1 MPLTIREGGV
11 VVSTMPI
18 EYVIIAREVEVLS
31 ARRLVVGQPL
41 VATVG
46 LASDSTTVAETI
58 LTTTSAFSW
67 CAQHNAWIGNN
78 GSIRA
83 VRETVKH
90 PRGMLLDNTFTA
102 CMLAS
107 SPAKSMGIYVH
118 LRVQHSA
125 HKREHRT
132 LTIGGT
138 IESCA
143 ACTAPCT
150 CA

>member
-11 VVSTMPI
+11 VVLTMPI

-58 LTTTSAFSW
+58 LTTTSAFSC
-67 CAQHNAWIGNN
+67 CAHHNAWIGNN

-83 VRETVKH
+83 VRET
-90 PRGMLLDNTFTA
+90 
-102 CMLAS
+102 
-107 SPAKSMGIYVH
+107 
-118 LRVQHSA
+118 
-125 HKREHRT
+125 
-132 LTIGGT
+132 
-138 IESCA
+138 
-143 ACTAPCT
+143 
-150 CA
+150 